1 MMTASDFLTTEQ
13 KVRITQAI
21 GQAELNTSGEIRLHV
36 ETKCK
41 PDVLDRAAKVFAQ
54 LDMHKTA
61 LRNGVLFYIAVADKK
76 FAIVGDAGIN
86 AKVPANFWDSIK
98 EKMAESFKSGQY
110 AEGLEN
116 GILMAG
122 EQLKAHFPRQHDDV
136 NELSDEISYGK

>member
-1 MMTASDFLTTEQ
+1 MKASEFLTSEQ
-13 KVRITQAI
+13 KTKITQAI

-36 ETKCK
+36 ETRCK
-41 PDVLDRAAKVFAQ
+41 TDVLDRTAQVFAQ
-54 LDMHKTA
+54 LKMHETA
-61 LRNGVLFYIAVADKK
+61 LRNGVLFYIAVEDKK

-98 EKMAESFKSGQY
+98 EQMAEYFKTGNF

-116 GILMAG
+116 GILLAG
-122 EQLKAHFPRQHDDV
+122 EQLKEHFPHQQDDV